1 MGKASDYVYYIKV
14 DGELIEELIFSSE
27 AAAIEFAEASN
38 YENYEI
44 VEWDVH

>member
-1 MGKASDYVYYIKV
+1 MSGASDYVYYIKV
-14 DGELIEELIFSSE
+14 DDKLIEELIFSSE

-44 VEWDVH
+44 IEWDVH